1 MFGFK
6 LVQTIAAVVVMAGF
20 FLPWSRVNFGATVQ
34 SAVNLANKVVPGGV
48 ANVRNLGDA
57 NVAAGAAVNAGL
69 QGGALLKEAKAAVT
83 IPTGDFTGL
92 NLALNG
98 KLNLINFAV
107 PAAALILLLV
117 AW

>member
-1 MFGFK
+1 
-6 LVQTIAAVVVMAGF
+6 
-20 FLPWSRVNFGATVQ
+20 
-34 SAVNLANKVVPGGV
+34 
-48 ANVRNLGDA
+48 
-57 NVAAGAAVNAGL
+57 VAAGAAVNAGL

-117 AW
+117 AWLTPAGTGRIGVALSTVALAALLGTLVLTATGGMMKDIAGAAS